1 MNYVKTEEIEKSLE
15 KITAVDKRLNILA
28 ELVETNLA
36 NMRDEYVVMIS
47 ERDERILVLENEL
60 EKLKKE
66 NEIKKS
72 RVISVLKSE

>member
-1 MNYVKTEEIEKSLE
+1 MNYVKTEEIEKSLD